1 MIRTLRN
8 ESDRG
13 LRKRAMKI
21 NPRLAAGVLLPVLLF
36 LATINL
42 ETTPPLWWDE
52 GWTVSVARNWVER
65 NHYGRMLEGE
75 MAPSGLEAAFPVTA
89 VVSFSFRL
97 LGVGVYQARA
107 PGVFF
112 ILGTLAIVYYLACCL
127 YDRRIA
133 VTTLLILLFMSAHPD
148 LHPVLIGRQVLGEM
162 PMMFYLLAGYAF
174 FLSAQDKSL
183 WAMPLAVFFW
193 GAALNTKL
201 QVWPFWLASLL
212 VPLLIALSTRRWRLA
227 RLLAIGLVCSLTTA
241 QLLIWLQQLL
251 LERATNSLTPIAG
264 LYYVTA
270 LVVTPRARLLA
281 LVATLMFGIPTLA
294 GLCYGIRSFI
304 KSRDKLLAQ
313 DQRDVVRLALLVLT
327 TSWFGWYLILSNG
340 WPRYLFPAA
349 FGGSIFLAAMMG
361 NLTENFNLRSTIK
374 RLDFTIKHRRLSNQG
389 VGVLV
394 AVLLVM
400 ISVPM
405 TLRMLYQ
412 SYVVGADASV
422 VEVID
427 FLNTQTPSDS
437 VIETYDP
444 ELFFLLKRRYHYPPD
459 QIHMNLIRRAYLAQD
474 VSIDYDPLAADPDYL
489 VVGPQSK
496 VWRLY
501 DPFLSTGEFRL
512 LKTFRRYNVYERVRS
527 KTE

>member
-1 MIRTLRN
+1 MEIRWRVTAGAL
-8 ESDRG
+8 
-13 LRKRAMKI
+13 
-21 NPRLAAGVLLPVLLF
+21 LALLIF
-36 LATINL
+36 LALFKL
-42 ETTPPLWWDE
+42 ESTPPLWWDE
-52 GWTVSVARNWVER
+52 GWTLSVARNWVER
-65 NHYGRMLEGE
+65 NHYGRMLQGE
-75 MAPSGLEAAFPVTA
+75 LVPSGLEAAFPVTA

-112 ILGTLAIVYYLACCL
+112 ILGTLAIVYYLACRL
-127 YDRRIA
+127 YNRRIA
-133 VTTLLILLFMSAHPD
+133 VTTLLVLLFMSPAHPD
-148 LHPVLIGRQVLGEM
+148 LHPVLMGRQVLGEM

-174 FLSAQDKSL
+174 FLSAQDKPL

-193 GAALNTKL
+193 GAALITKL

-227 RLLAIGLVCSLTTA
+227 RLLAVGLVCSLTTA
-241 QLLIWLQQLL
+241 QLLMWLQQLL
-251 LERATNSLTPIAG
+251 LERATNPLTPIAG

-270 LVVTPRARLLA
+270 LVGAPRARLFA
-281 LVATLMFGIPTLA
+281 LVVTLLFGIPTLA

-313 DQRDVVRLALLVLT
+313 DHREVVRLALLVLT

-340 WPRYLFPAA
+340 GSRYLFPVTLV
-349 FGGSIFLAAMMG
+349 GSIFLAAMLG
-361 NLTENFNLRSTIK
+361 NLTENFSLLSTIK
-374 RLDFTIKHRRLSNQG
+374 RVDFTVKHRRLSSHS
-389 VGVLV
+389 VGALL
-394 AVLLVM
+394 AMLLVM

-412 SYVVGADASV
+412 SYVVDADASV
-422 VEVID
+422 LEVID

-459 QIHMNLIRRAYLAQD
+459 QIHIDLIRRIIWL
-474 VSIDYDPLAADPDYL
+474 
-489 VVGPQSK
+489 
-496 VWRLY
+496 RM
-501 DPFLSTGEFRL
+501 FRSTMIH
-512 LKTFRRYNVYERVRS
+512 
-527 KTE
+527 

>member
-1 MIRTLRN
+1 MEIRWRVTTGALL
-8 ESDRG
+8 G
-13 LRKRAMKI
+13 LLI
-21 NPRLAAGVLLPVLLF
+21 F
-36 LATINL
+36 LAVIKL
-42 ETTPPLWWDE
+42 ESTPPLFWDE
-52 GWTVSVARNWVER
+52 GWTLSVARNWAER
-65 NHYGRMLEGE
+65 NHYGRMLQGE
-75 MAPSGLEAAFPVTA
+75 MVPPGLEAAFPVTA

-97 LGVGVYQARA
+97 LGVGLYQARA

-112 ILGTLAIVYYLACCL
+112 ILGSLAIVYYLACRL
-127 YDRRIA
+127 YNRRIA
-133 VTTLLILLFMSAHPD
+133 VTTLLVLLLMSPAHRD
-148 LHPVLIGRQVLGEM
+148 LHPVLVGKQVLGEM
-162 PMMFYLLAGYAF
+162 PAMFYLLTGYAL
-174 FLSAQDKSL
+174 FLSAQDKPL

-193 GAALNTKL
+193 SVALITKL

-227 RLLAIGLVCSLTTA
+227 RLLAVGLVCSLTMS
-241 QLLIWLQQLL
+241 QLLIWFQQLL
-251 LERATNSLTPIAG
+251 LEHETNPLTPIAG

-281 LVATLMFGIPTLA
+281 LVATLLFGIPTLA
-294 GLCYGIRSFI
+294 GLCYGIWNFI

-313 DQRDVVRLALLVLT
+313 DHRDVVRLALLVLT

-349 FGGSIFLAAMMG
+349 FVGSIFLAAMMG
-361 NLTENFNLRSTIK
+361 NLTENFSLRSTIK
-374 RLDFTIKHRRLSNQG
+374 RVDFTIKHRRLSQG

-412 SYVVGADASV
+412 SYVVDADASV
-422 VEVID
+422 LEVID

-437 VIETYDP
+437 LIETYDP
-444 ELFFLLKRRYHYPPD
+444 ELFFLLKRHYHYPPD
-459 QIHMNLIRRAYLAQD
+459 QIHIDLIRRAYLAQD

-512 LKTFRRYNVYERVRS
+512 LKTFRRYTVYERVRS